1 MRNQVFLRLIF
12 FPQSPNTL
20 IPQSPMTV
28 SNLEKQHNPLP
39 WIFGIMGGGIIIVA
53 IASYVM
59 MNRSNTPTVID
70 QYTVPITQQTLNLE
84 IRASGTVEP
93 IQSVNIS
100 PKNAGKIVKLLVDQG
115 AIVKKGQ
122 PIAVMDNQELYVQGI
137 QAEARLRESQSGLQE
152 ADIKRQGDI
161 QIYQAQINQAL
172 ARLEESKRRIP
183 SQIEQIQA
191 QLREAESRLKL
202 AEIQLKRNENLLK
215 EGVISQN
222 QFDELANQYI
232 VAQAN
237 IQQLFRRMEEVQTT
251 EDPEIKRLEAA
262 IAEIKI
268 AMEERQLRG
277 KAEIERL
284 KANIQATQANLEIAK
299 IKYEES
305 YITAPF
311 DGIVTQRFATEGA
324 FVTPTTSAS
333 ATASATS
340 SSIVALARGLE
351 IVAKVP
357 EIDLNQIKLGQP
369 VKIIA
374 DAYPEQVFEGVVKSI
389 APEAIVEQNVTSF
402 EVKIAIL
409 TGQEKLL
416 SKMNVEVNFLGDR
429 LTNVVVVPTVAI
441 VTEEGKTGVMI
452 PDENNEPKFQPISI
466 GTSVDDKTEVLSG
479 LKSGDRVFI
488 DLPRNKKS
496 SE

>member
-1 MRNQVFLRLIF
+1 
-12 FPQSPNTL
+12 
-20 IPQSPMTV
+20 MTV

-70 QYTVPITQQTLNLE
+70 EYTVPITQQTLNLE

-137 QAEARLRESQSGLQE
+137 QAEARLRESQSSLQE
-152 ADIKRQGDI
+152 ADIKLQGDI
-161 QIYQAQINQAL
+161 QVYTAQINQAL

-183 SQIEQIQA
+183 SQMDQIQA

-202 AEIQLKRNENLLK
+202 AEVQLKRNENLLK

-222 QFDELANQYI
+222 QFDELANTYI

-237 IQQLFRRMEEVQTT
+237 IQQLLRRMEEVQTT

-268 AMEERQLRG
+268 AMEERQLSG
-277 KAEIERL
+277 KAEIEGL

-305 YITAPF
+305 YVTAPF

-333 ATASATS
+333 TTASATS

-357 EIDLNQIKLGQP
+357 EIDLNQVKLGQP

-374 DAYPEQVFEGVVKSI
+374 DAYPDQVFEGVVKSI

-402 EVKIAIL
+402 EVKIAIV

-488 DLPRNKKS
+488 DLPRDQKS
-496 SE
+496 PE

>member
-1 MRNQVFLRLIF
+1 
-12 FPQSPNTL
+12 
-20 IPQSPMTV
+20 MTV

-39 WIFGIMGGGIIIVA
+39 WIFGIMGGGIILVA
-53 IASYVM
+53 ISSYVM
-59 MNRSNTPTVID
+59 MNRNNVPMVTNEN
-70 QYTVPITQQTLNLE
+70 TVPITQQTLSRT

-115 AIVKKGQ
+115 AIVKQGQ

-137 QAEARLRESQSGLQE
+137 QAEARLRQSESSLQE
-152 ADIKRQGDI
+152 ADIKLQGDI
-161 QIYQAQINQAL
+161 QVYTAQINQAL

-183 SQIEQIQA
+183 SQVDQVRA
-191 QLREAESRLKL
+191 QLGEAESRLKL
-202 AEIQLKRNENLLK
+202 AESQLKRNENLLK

-237 IQQLFRRMEEVQTT
+237 IQQLLRRLEELQTT
-251 EDPEIKRLEAA
+251 EDPEIQRLEAA

-268 AMEERQLRG
+268 AMEERQLSG

-284 KANIQATQANLEIAK
+284 KATIKASQADLEIAK
-299 IKYEES
+299 IKYEET

-357 EIDLNQIKLGQP
+357 EIDLNQVQLGQP

-374 DAYPEQVFEGVVKSI
+374 DAYPDQVFQGVVKSI

-402 EVKIAIL
+402 EVKIAIVS
-409 TGQEKLL
+409 GQDQLL
-416 SKMNVEVNFLGDR
+416 SKMNVEVNFLGDK
-429 LTNVVVVPTVAI
+429 LTNAIVVPTVAI
-441 VTEEGKTGVMI
+441 VTQEGKTGVMI
-452 PDENNEPKFQPISI
+452 PDENNEPKFQPITI

-479 LKSGDRVFI
+479 VMPGDRVFI
-488 DLPRNKKS
+488 ELPDKKTRN
-496 SE
+496 

>member
-1 MRNQVFLRLIF
+1 
-12 FPQSPNTL
+12 
-20 IPQSPMTV
+20 MTV

-115 AIVKKGQ
+115 AIVKQGQ

-152 ADIKRQGDI
+152 SNIKLQGDI
-161 QIYQAQINQAL
+161 QIYTAQINQAL

-183 SQIEQIQA
+183 SQIEQVQA

-202 AEIQLKRNENLLK
+202 AEVQLKRNENLLK

-222 QFDELANQYI
+222 QFDELGNVYV

-237 IQQLFRRMEEVQTT
+237 IQQLLRRMEEIQTT

-268 AMEERQLRG
+268 AMEERQLSG
-277 KAEIERL
+277 KAEMERL

-369 VKIIA
+369 VQIIA

-479 LKSGDRVFI
+479 LQPGDRVFI

-496 SE
+496 PK